1 MALLA
6 AIHRIIT
13 FAGDYG
19 LCHPKNPPGKG
30 GFLLVISINSKILE
44 ASFLD

>member
-19 LCHPKNPPGKG
+19 LCHPKKWTGQG
-30 GFLLVISINSKILE
+30 GMFISDFHQFKNLRGIIP
-44 ASFLD
+44 